1 MTPDQGPSNSF
12 GSSRDSD
19 SSGGLGSTGGSDS
32 PPGDLPFGKGEAL
45 GRDRALEA
53 LGRAVRR
60 RRKDLGLSQ
69 EALSAR
75 AGLHENY
82 VGGVERGERNTS
94 IVNVLKLTGA
104 LELRPSELMSRLE
117 AELQL
122 MDEIGE

>member
-1 MTPDQGPSNSF
+1 MTSND
-12 GSSRDSD
+12 GSSD
-19 SSGGLGSTGGSDS
+19 SSGSSRGPGSSSGRGSRS
-32 PPGDLPFGKGEAL
+32 GEGEPF
-45 GRDRALEA
+45 DRERTLEA

-60 RRKDLGLSQ
+60 RREDLGLSQ

-94 IVNVLKLTGA
+94 IINVLKLTGA

-117 AELQL
+117 AELRL
-122 MDEIGE
+122 MDEIEE